1 MNNDDW
7 DSVSSDT
14 PTDSKADDWD
24 SVSAPQPSSR
34 RRPFPPD
41 NLVLG
46 PTPPIP
52 ITQSPDKQ
60 SFDAAA
66 SAPAFSED
74 DVLSLPPLIKRKHR
88 KISKPWMQRAVIIA
102 SVVLLLALSGGGVF
116 WAVNTHTIHFPV
128 TNSSPQPTVL
138 LHTPIT
144 TVTRSPIPAPV
155 SNWGL
160 DAGNTDVAADISGNH
175 LDGAINGASW
185 SANHAPVAGF
195 NYSLSFNGN
204 GDLVSIPDSS
214 ELDFSSA
221 DPMTI
226 SLWFD
231 LSALPNVWHA
241 IGKRAGCNDLTSI
254 NYQLAF
260 DSTHGLLFDSG
271 GDIVATGITNLQT
284 GKWMQFG
291 ATYDP
296 TSHNLAVFL
305 NGQKVIEKSDY
316 MLTAENASPLL
327 IAEAGT
333 CGYTF
338 PGNINEVCIWRQ
350 TLSAPQIAD
359 LAQGAP
365 C

>member
-1 MNNDDW
+1 MDEW
-7 DSVSSDT
+7 DSVSNDT
-14 PTDSKADDWD
+14 PPGSVTDDWD
-24 SVSAPQPSSR
+24 LVSASQPSSR

-46 PTPPIP
+46 STPPVP
-52 ITQSPDKQ
+52 ITHSPSKQ
-60 SFDAAA
+60 PFDAVT
-66 SAPAFSED
+66 SAPAVSED
-74 DVLSLPPLIKRKHR
+74 SVLSLPPLIKRKHR

-102 SVVLLLALSGGGVF
+102 LAVLLLALSGGGVF
-116 WAVNTHTIHFPV
+116 WAVNTRAIHFPV
-128 TNSSPQPTVL
+128 ANSSPQPTVL

-144 TVTRSPIPAPV
+144 TVTRSSIPAPV

-160 DAGNTDVAADISGNH
+160 NAGNTDVAADISGNH
-175 LDGAINGASW
+175 LDGTISRASW
-185 SANHAPVAGF
+185 SANHAPVAGL

-214 ELDFSSA
+214 ELDFSST

-231 LSALPNVWHA
+231 LSASPNVWHA
-241 IGKRAGCNDLTSI
+241 IGKRTGCNDLTAI

-271 GDIVATGITNLQT
+271 GNIVATGITSLQT
-284 GKWMQFG
+284 GEWMQFG
-291 ATYDP
+291 TAYDP
-296 TSHNLAVFL
+296 ISHTLSVFL

-316 MLTAENASPLL
+316 MLTAENTSPLL
-327 IAEAGT
+327 IAESGT

-338 PGNINEVCIWRQ
+338 PGNINEVCIWRA
-350 TLSAPQIAD
+350 TLSESQMAD
-359 LAQGAP
+359 LAHGVP
-365 C
+365 CMK